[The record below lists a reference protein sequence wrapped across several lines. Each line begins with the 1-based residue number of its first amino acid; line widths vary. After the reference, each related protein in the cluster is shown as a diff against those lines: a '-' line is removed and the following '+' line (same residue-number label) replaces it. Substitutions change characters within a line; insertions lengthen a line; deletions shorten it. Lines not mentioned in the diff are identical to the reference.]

1 VYTHVSMAEARA
13 GARKVDVEAL
23 YDVDAYRPRI
33 RSFEGL
39 PMFLY

>member
-1 VYTHVSMAEARA
+1 MTETRA
-13 GARKVDVEAL
+13 GARTVDVAGL

-33 RSFEGL
+33 RSFDGL